1 MKKILNFINSK
12 NFGYFTKSLMIVTIL
27 FMTLFKDELTNND
40 LGSLILFS
48 MIYLAEEIKIRTG
61 YYEKKEQEDDSKNS

>member
-1 MKKILNFINSK
+1 MKIINFIGSR
-12 NFGYFTKSLMIVTIL
+12 NFNYFVQMIMLLTMM
-27 FMTLFKDELTNND
+27 FTTLFKENLTNND
-40 LGSLILFS
+40 LGTLIFFS

>member
-1 MKKILNFINSK
+1 MLLTMM
-12 NFGYFTKSLMIVTIL
+12 FT
-27 FMTLFKDELTNND
+27 TLFKENLTNND
-40 LGSLILFS
+40 LGTLIFFS